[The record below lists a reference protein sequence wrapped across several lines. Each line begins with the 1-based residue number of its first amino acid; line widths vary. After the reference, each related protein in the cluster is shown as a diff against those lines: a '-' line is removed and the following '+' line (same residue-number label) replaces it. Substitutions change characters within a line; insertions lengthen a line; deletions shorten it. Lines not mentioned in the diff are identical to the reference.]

1 MLMSKFGLILNT
13 LFILS
18 LINIIKAVDYGFFYD
33 NYKEEIIFDTDQT
46 LLSNTIY
53 PESVLL
59 KSSNMQMN
67 YISSALKNKFKIEY
81 YTCPVNSISTNPLT
95 LIKVSFNI
103 TKEKEKYMVKEV
115 IMDLSRAI
123 EKKIVFP
130 NNYYDEFT
138 IVQDKDASNYAR
150 KARNTIIYDT
160 FGFDVISS
168 NNLNFKIVKILLVNF
183 RKNKVNYLANLS
195 GDVLNTYYE
204 KNYIFDIYLKNMPE
218 NFDLY
223 VTLEII
229 DKNMT
234 TTGKKILIVQKD
246 FKYPNYRIEGANPNK
261 KMFIIALTFILIA
274 FIITGVLCLLKLI
287 CCC

>member
-1 MLMSKFGLILNT
+1 MNKFDPILNT

-18 LINIIKAVDYGFFYD
+18 LINIVKAVDYGFFYD
-33 NYKEEIIFDTDQT
+33 NYKEEIIFYTEQV

-53 PESVLL
+53 PENVLL
-59 KSSNMQMN
+59 KSSNMQIN

-81 YTCPVNSISTNPLT
+81 YTCPINSISTKPLT

-103 TKEKEKYMVKEV
+103 TKEEEKYMVKEV

-123 EKKIVFP
+123 EKKLVFP

-138 IVQDKDASNYAR
+138 IVQDKEASNYGR

-195 GDVLNTYYE
+195 GDILNTYYE

-218 NFDLY
+218 DFDIY

-246 FKYPNYRIEGANPNK
+246 FKYPNYRIEDANPNK
-261 KMFIIALTFILIA
+261 KMFIVALTFILIA
-274 FIITGVLCLLKLI
+274 FIITGVLCLLKII